1 MKQIF
6 TCFHERAHDCIKYVC
21 RVKFY
26 LHARFRLFQCVPGFR
41 FYFHPAS
48 ILLSQPTFPFAIS
61 FHTLSWKQFDNNKL
75 LSQFAFGSSSRK
87 KDCFLLVKTLKT
99 LPLFAVAL
107 ACNTTLYRLCTA
119 LVLGFGCVLIHAVV
133 N

>member
-1 MKQIF
+1 MREHTIVLSMFVVLNFIYTLVFVYFSAFPDSDF
-6 TCFHERAHDCIKYVC
+6 TFIPQA
-21 RVKFY
+21 
-26 LHARFRLFQCVPGFR
+26 
-41 FYFHPAS
+41 FYFHSP
-48 ILLSQPTFPFAIS
+48 QPTFPFAIS

-119 LVLGFGCVLIHAVV
+119 LVLGFDCVLIHAVV